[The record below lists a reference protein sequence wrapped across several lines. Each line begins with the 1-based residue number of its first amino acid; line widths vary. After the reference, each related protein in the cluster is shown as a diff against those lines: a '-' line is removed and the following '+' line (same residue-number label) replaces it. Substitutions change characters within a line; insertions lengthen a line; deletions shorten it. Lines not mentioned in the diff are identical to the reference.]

1 MALGRKLLPAENPVT
16 APERFAWLVRAI
28 RSSSIDPDVRS
39 TESFTAKLNAHLPE
53 HLQPATINRLETGTL
68 SFNMERCKAY
78 EIALGLPDCQLIDA
92 YIYVFRERGSTPRTT
107 WTGIKE
113 ATAVEIELLVALARE
128 EPIKPLEWLHLAYL
142 YRNRPELITESRR
155 LRNLFLDGIIR
166 DMGKYYERD
175 QRIMREALITV
186 GDDLIPRIMEAVSTE
201 PIRFFNATE
210 ALGFIPGARAWDAL
224 VQLHGSVPDGW
235 AAPGILES
243 MLRKVDTESSVDFA
257 DNSLIGP
264 LKASTVEALER
275 TDTLFIVRESALAVV
290 RRIGSSLT
298 ANEAK
303 RISSLRPDLMQLDI
317 VPDSMT
323 RRELTDDL
331 SKRFSRIVARDDYSE
346 HIPAYVP
353 GLSRIVHDAVFGK
366 NRSERMLNGV
376 LLTPWKGASAIT
388 DAVGGALQH
397 VPASDYGTQR
407 SMVRFATK
415 LGTPNLNRY
424 LRQLAGSPDIEPN
437 TSVSIAWALGAGDE
451 AEDEGVLR
459 NMYFSAKSVEVKR
472 AVCTAG
478 LRRGMAELVGLISRD
493 RNGTVAREAM
503 IALSILDRRR

>member
-28 RSSSIDPDVRS
+28 RSSSIDPDVRN
-39 TESFTAKLNAHLPE
+39 TESFATKLNAHLSE

-68 SFNMERCKAY
+68 SFNIERCKAY
-78 EIALGLPDCQLIDA
+78 EIALELPDSQLIDV
-92 YIYVFRERGSTPRTT
+92 YIFVFRERGSTPRTA
-107 WTGIKE
+107 WTGIRE
-113 ATAVEIELLVALARE
+113 ATAAEIELLVALARE

-142 YRNRPELITESRR
+142 YRNRSELITESRR
-155 LRNLFLDGIIR
+155 LKDLFLDGIIR

-175 QRIMREALITV
+175 QRIMREVLIAV
-186 GDDLIPRIMEAVSTE
+186 GDDLIPRIVEAMTAE
-201 PIRFFNATE
+201 PIRFFNAAE

-224 VQLHGSVPDGW
+224 VHLHGTVSDEA
-235 AAPGILES
+235 AAPGILEA
-243 MLRKVDTESSVDFA
+243 MLRKVDTESSVDLA

-275 TDTLFIVRESALAVV
+275 TDMLFTVRESALAMV
-290 RRIGSSLT
+290 RRIGGSLT
-298 ANEAK
+298 ASEAK
-303 RISSLRPDLMQLDI
+303 RMSSLRPDLMQLRI
-317 VPDSMT
+317 VPGSMT

-331 SKRFSRIVARDDYSE
+331 CQRFGRIMVRDDYSE
-346 HIPAYVP
+346 NIPAYVP
-353 GLSRIVHDAVFGK
+353 GLSRIIHDAVFAQ
-366 NRSERMLNGV
+366 NRPERMLNGV

-397 VPASDYGTQR
+397 VPASDYGTKR

-424 LRQLAGSPDIEPN
+424 LRQIAGSPEVEPN
-437 TSVSIAWALGAGDE
+437 MGVSIAWALGAGAE
-451 AEDEGVLR
+451 AEDEDVLR
-459 NMYFSAKSVEVKR
+459 NMYNSAKSVEVRR

-478 LRRGMAELVGLISRD
+478 LRRGMTELVGHISRD

-503 IALSILDRRR
+503 IALSILDGRR